1 MLDDSQPD
9 AALQQPQMAGDAVP
23 VRGGLASWQLSRVIC
38 LIDANL
44 TQPIRIADIAASIRR
59 SPSYFYQAFR
69 RSTGMSPYAYIIHR
83 RMARV
88 QELLLFT
95 SRPVSQIALECG
107 LADQPHLTR
116 QFRSIV
122 GMSPVAWRRAQREAN
137 LTPL

>member
-1 MLDDSQPD
+1 MLEESQPG
-9 AALQQPQMAGDAVP
+9 ASPQQPQMEGDSAP
-23 VRGGLASWQLSRVIC
+23 ARGGLASWQLSRVMC

-44 TQPIRIADIAASIRR
+44 TRPIRIADLAASIRL

-69 RSTGMSPYAYIIHR
+69 RSTGMSPYTYIIHR

-88 QELLLFT
+88 QELLLST

-122 GMSPVAWRRAQREAN
+122 GMSPVAWRRAQRETS
-137 LTPL
+137 LTP